1 MSLLNEASK
10 SWKHPLTDEL
20 IKVCTFVCGLD
31 NFKNVPFKTLELT
44 RNKAGDLINSTFN
57 KRKDFYS
64 RSSKT
69 NTQFKGCVSTYS
81 GMEYELVKIRF
92 RYVEEFMMVLGIM
105 YNTIRKG
112 SYPILKS
119 EMSDVTK
126 SLSTIKLSPKMRAFF
141 SKGIEN
147 FDQKYL
153 TKFAYEMYT
162 SHKKDINQFVIDV
175 YIALEHSR
183 AIANLFALSYEYLM
197 VEKRD
202 DIVFNTCY
210 KTKNIY
216 KFTFDSFYWSK
227 DAFEKIIKTKT
238 PSPRR

>member
-1 MSLLNEASK
+1 MSLLNEAAQK
-10 SWKHPLTDEL
+10 RTHPLRSE
-20 IKVCTFVCGLD
+20 IGSVCTALCGKYNYKVIPSESLR
-31 NFKNVPFKTLELT
+31 LT
-44 RNKAGDLINSTFN
+44 RKKAGDLINSTFN

-69 NTQFKGCVSTYS
+69 STQFKGCVSTYS

-92 RYVEEFMMVLGIM
+92 RYVEEFMMVLGLM

-112 SYPILKS
+112 TYPILKS
-119 EMSDVTK
+119 ELVGVTS
-126 SLSTIKLSPKMRAFF
+126 SLSTVKLTPKMRAFF

-147 FDQKYL
+147 FDQKCL

-175 YIALEHSR
+175 YVALEHSR
-183 AIANLFALSYEYLM
+183 VIANLFALSYEHLM
-197 VEKRD
+197 IEKRD

-227 DAFEKIIKTKT
+227 EAFEKVIKTKT